1 MNKILVSA
9 AVLQQIF
16 KQHPEVEVELVGSA
30 TAQIAGRMAQTL
42 AEKLPTAQKQIEA
55 ALAAQ
60 VSGVKNSTRLH
71 PEVKQLIRD
80 FIDEKCAEAVRSA
93 LTKEVTEQALVRVN
107 DLVKARMIKVE
118 DDLAA
123 AVTKWT
129 ATLEARV
136 EALAERKFMALIRGA
151 GTVGVQA

>member
-16 KQHPEVEVELVGSA
+16 KEHPEVEVELVGSA

-60 VSGVKNSTRLH
+60 VAGIKSNTRLH

-80 FIDEKCAEAVRSA
+80 FIAEQCASEIKLAVS
-93 LTKEVTEQALVRVN
+93 KEVTEQALVRVN
-107 DLVKARMIKVE
+107 ELVKAQMLKVDEMLRNGVATAAEAWAQKIKSMAE
-118 DDLAA
+118 QEFLAL
-123 AVTKWT
+123 VRGVK
-129 ATLEARV
+129 LGGEA
-136 EALAERKFMALIRGA
+136 
-151 GTVGVQA
+151 